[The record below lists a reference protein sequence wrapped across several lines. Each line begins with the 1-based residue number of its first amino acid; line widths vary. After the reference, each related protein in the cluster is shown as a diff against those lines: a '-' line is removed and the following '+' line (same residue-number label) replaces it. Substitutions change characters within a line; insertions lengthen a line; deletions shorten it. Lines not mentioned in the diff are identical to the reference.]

1 MPSRHHLRKG
11 ALHANYEMGMLHET
25 ASHLQTASGL
35 TGVRRAALLE
45 SWALHLRNL
54 LEFFHPTSATKPDTV
69 RATWYVRTA
78 TAWASELPNLKMTEI
93 AKRRALHKLL
103 GHLSYLRDARKSRWS
118 LRHHR
123 IVTGRLQLFSTHL
136 TVQRQTWFPRALK

>member
-1 MPSRHHLRKG
+1 MPSRHHLRRG
-11 ALHANYEMGMLHET
+11 ARHANYEMGMLHD
-25 ASHLQTASGL
+25 AAGQLQAASGV

-54 LEFFHPTSATKPDTV
+54 IEFFHPTSATKPDTV
-69 RATWYVRTA
+69 RAEWYVRNPL
-78 TAWASELPNLKMTEI
+78 AWSNELPHLKLSEV

-103 GHLSYLRDARKSRWS
+103 AHLSYLRDARKNRWS

-123 IVTGRLQLFSTHL
+123 IVTRRLQLFYAHL
-136 TVQRQTWFPRALK
+136 TVQRQAWFPRARK